1 MDLQLTT
8 KAQEAFAQAATTAAA
23 KHHPAIEPAHL
34 LLALAAQP
42 GTTTP
47 ALLEKAGSSVAAA
60 TAAAEKEMATLPQ
73 VSGGAQQ
80 PQLSRTA
87 AAAIQAEPSIT
98 HCDLPGCVRCNDMVA
113 GGPIV

>member
-34 LLALAAQP
+34 LLGLAAQQ

-47 ALLEKAGSSVAAA
+47 ALLEKAGSSVGAA
-60 TAAAEKEMATLPQ
+60 TATVKPPCRRCPAAPSSPSCPGPRQ
-73 VSGGAQQ
+73 RRS
-80 PQLSRTA
+80 SR
-87 AAAIQAEPSIT
+87 PSST
-98 HCDLPGCVRCNDMVA
+98 
-113 GGPIV
+113 